1 MNLGSQTRTEKY
13 VQSTVDISTEQ
24 YRDMWEGGT
33 APPDLGAN
41 LLKYL
46 PMLPKVEAEI
56 FWLMVAKRKN
66 QKDAA
71 RLLGMSESTV
81 GYRCRRAL
89 DKLLYLATV
98 SSVDV
103 RKLLGEIGFMK
114 EKEREVLADLFYT
127 ANQDLTGRRF
137 NIRQSSVKW
146 ILMKTKRRVEALEVN
161 DESWSNRLGI
171 LLLLERNLGVRI
183 HY

>member
-1 MNLGSQTRTEKY
+1 MNLGTQVRTEKY

-24 YRDMWEGGT
+24 YKDMWEGGT
-33 APPDLGAN
+33 AAPDLGAN

-46 PMLPKVEAEI
+46 SMLPDLEAEI
-56 FWLMVAKRKN
+56 FWLLVEKRKN
-66 QKDAA
+66 QKDIAK
-71 RLLGMSESTV
+71 LLQLSESTV
-81 GYRCRRAL
+81 AYRCKRAL

-103 RKLLGEIGFMK
+103 RSLLEQVTFMK
-114 EKEREVLADLFYT
+114 EKERQVLVDLFYT

-137 NIRQSSVKW
+137 GLRQSSVKW
-146 ILMKTKRRVEALEVN
+146 ILMKTKRRLEALEVN
-161 DESWSNRLGI
+161 DSAWSNHLGI
-171 LLLLERNLGVRI
+171 VLLLERNLGVRI